1 MCCAL
6 TTIPPP
12 DQVTP
17 DTLLRLGIAAM
28 IAFPDG
34 GSMTAAAVRHIR
46 VVIYKT
52 FSPTAGKIAS

>member
-1 MCCAL
+1 MCCAVAS
-6 TTIPPP
+6 IPAPE
-12 DQVTP
+12 QVAADTP
-17 DTLLRLGIAAM
+17 LRLGIAAM
-28 IAFPDG
+28 IAFSDG